1 MRDRSLSSQPYA
13 GLRLLAV
20 HAHPDDEASKGA
32 ATSAK
37 YAALGARV
45 MVLTMT
51 GGEAGD
57 ILNPALE
64 QTPAAVRDIAGLR
77 RDEMAEAARLL
88 GIEHAWAGYVD
99 SGLPDG
105 DPDELTPRGSFY
117 RVPVEVSARTVVSV
131 LRRFR
136 PHVMTTYDE
145 RGGYPHPDHIRT
157 HDVSMIAVEQAGM
170 AGTNPELGEPWTVQK
185 VYYNQDLSAHK
196 FLRIHERM
204 LEQGLESPF
213 EEQLEW
219 LTQRDEERHTWL
231 TARVPCSE
239 YFEIRDRALIAHAT
253 QIDPQGG
260 FFFGPRAEARRLW
273 KSEEFELAVDHT
285 GREALDREQN
295 FLESDLFVGVTDDD
309 GDAVPDGLM
318 PEAVDTD
325 ATGTE
330 DAVTEDVVTVGA
342 ASRETPAEAPEEA
355 R

>member
-1 MRDRSLSSQPYA
+1 MRDRSHSSQPYA

-45 MVLTMT
+45 LVLTMT

-64 QTPAAVRDIAGLR
+64 ESPAAIRDIAGLR
-77 RDEMAEAARLL
+77 RTEMALAAGTL
-88 GIEHAWAGYVD
+88 GVEHVWAGYVD

-117 RVPVEVSARTVVSV
+117 RVPIEVSARTVVSV

-157 HDVSMIAVEQAGM
+157 HDVSMVAVEQADQ

-185 VYYNQDLSAHK
+185 TYYNQDLSAHK
-196 FLRIHERM
+196 FLRIHELM
-204 LEQGLESPF
+204 LAEGGESPF

-219 LTQRDEERHTWL
+219 LTKRDAERHTWL
-231 TARVPCSE
+231 TARVPSGE
-239 YFEIRDRALIAHAT
+239 YFEVRDRALIAHAT
-253 QIDPQGG
+253 QIDPNGG
-260 FFFGPRAEARRLW
+260 FFFGSRAQARRLW
-273 KSEEFELAVDHT
+273 RSEEFELAIDRT
-285 GREALDREQN
+285 GRPPLDREQN
-295 FLESDLFVGVTDDD
+295 FLESDLFAGVTDDD
-309 GDAVPDGLM
+309 GDVVPDDLM
-318 PEAVDTD
+318 PEEPQPAQ
-325 ATGTE
+325 AG
-330 DAVTEDVVTVGA
+330 
-342 ASRETPAEAPEEA
+342 SSAEAQDLEGA

>member
-1 MRDRSLSSQPYA
+1 LPDPAAQACTGAGGVREPTCADWVHRECGDYPGSRSSRACDRAALHLWRSSSMRDRSHSSQPYA

-117 RVPVEVSARTVVSV
+117 R
-131 LRRFR
+131 
-136 PHVMTTYDE
+136 
-145 RGGYPHPDHIRT
+145 
-157 HDVSMIAVEQAGM
+157 
-170 AGTNPELGEPWTVQK
+170 
-185 VYYNQDLSAHK
+185 
-196 FLRIHERM
+196 
-204 LEQGLESPF
+204 
-213 EEQLEW
+213 
-219 LTQRDEERHTWL
+219 
-231 TARVPCSE
+231 
-239 YFEIRDRALIAHAT
+239 
-253 QIDPQGG
+253 
-260 FFFGPRAEARRLW
+260 
-273 KSEEFELAVDHT
+273 
-285 GREALDREQN
+285 
-295 FLESDLFVGVTDDD
+295 
-309 GDAVPDGLM
+309 
-318 PEAVDTD
+318 
-325 ATGTE
+325 
-330 DAVTEDVVTVGA
+330 
-342 ASRETPAEAPEEA
+342 
-355 R
+355 

>member
-185 VYYNQDLSAHK
+185 VYYNQDLSARS
-196 FLRIHERM
+196 FLQIHQQI
-204 LEQGLESPF
+204 LDDGGTSPF
-213 EEQLEW
+213 EEQLEF
-219 LTQRDEERHTWL
+219 LHKRLAERHTWL
-231 TARVPCSE
+231 TAGVPCSE
-239 YFEIRDRALIAHAT
+239 FFPVRNRALIAHAT
-253 QIDPQGG
+253 QIDPNGG
-260 FFFGPRAEARRLW
+260 FFFGRRATARELW
-273 KSEEFELAVDHT
+273 RTEDFELALDRT
-285 GREALDREQN
+285 DRAELDRERD
-295 FLESDLFVGVTDDD
+295 FHESDLFAGVTDDD
-309 GDAVPDGLM
+309 GDRVPDDLM
-318 PEAVDTD
+318 PHD
-325 ATGTE
+325 
-330 DAVTEDVVTVGA
+330 
-342 ASRETPAEAPEEA
+342 PEEE